1 MFIDVVFR
9 NVKFECNFGKK
20 KDGTELAPLKEAL
33 EGYTQVGICSREIRC
48 RDSSLFMWMYF
59 NHPTSAVYICLKNQ
73 YPSNFKYYFP
83 PEVRFLGVSSLNW
96 EENLL

>member
-33 EGYTQVGICSREIRC
+33 EGYTQVGICSRDIRC
-48 RDSSLFMWMYF
+48 RDSSLFIMYL
-59 NHPTSAVYICLKNQ
+59 NHTTSGLKSL
-73 YPSNFKYYFP
+73 PLPLKYYFP

>member
-33 EGYTQVGICSREIRC
+33 EGYTQVGICSRDIRC
-48 RDSSLFMWMYF
+48 RHSSLFM
-59 NHPTSAVYICLKNQ
+59 
-73 YPSNFKYYFP
+73 
-83 PEVRFLGVSSLNW
+83 
-96 EENLL
+96 